1 MLKITRILPGRVQD
15 IRQFFLEFISGT
27 RFFTLLLT
35 TIPRSHNYCQLLLC
49 DQWFYNRLAMINLVM
64 KFYITDKEAASIVCR
79 RTVIALMMSSSSN
92 ACVSKAAER
101 KKALSGLKQA
111 MITHSKVARLIPL
124 FIALVNGCSPLFY
137 E

>member
-1 MLKITRILPGRVQD
+1 
-15 IRQFFLEFISGT
+15 
-27 RFFTLLLT
+27 
-35 TIPRSHNYCQLLLC
+35 
-49 DQWFYNRLAMINLVM
+49 MINLVM
-64 KFYITDKEAASIVCR
+64 KFYITDKEAASTVCR
-79 RTVIALMMSSSSN
+79 KTVIALMTY
-92 ACVSKAAER
+92 VSKAAER

>member
-1 MLKITRILPGRVQD
+1 
-15 IRQFFLEFISGT
+15 
-27 RFFTLLLT
+27 
-35 TIPRSHNYCQLLLC
+35 
-49 DQWFYNRLAMINLVM
+49 M